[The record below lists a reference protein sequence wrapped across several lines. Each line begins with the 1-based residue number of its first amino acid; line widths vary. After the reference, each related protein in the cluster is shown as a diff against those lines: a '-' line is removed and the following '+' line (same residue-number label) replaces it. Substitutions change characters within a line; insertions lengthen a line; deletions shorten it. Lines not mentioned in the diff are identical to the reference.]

1 MLICFETDEA
11 SKCLQS
17 LQVVQE
23 YQLWKTLKAISLSCW
38 GRSWCVHGLSQSKV
52 DHFSSW
58 TPLGDF
64 HAINFPKCQVAIET
78 TRLAPLSVLTQCED
92 LLDTVL
98 RVDLLYYF
106 IKQAHHGFFSW
117 EAGNKCQV
125 GNQTLEIFLNGAE
138 FSLNSVNSPN
148 SRNLIYHWSMN
159 WAQFKDSISH
169 MCPGLF
175 NNFCFCPSIRLIQ
188 WKHLGK
194 KL

>member
-1 MLICFETDEA
+1 MLTIHYHYKLYKNTNFVC
-11 SKCLQS
+11 
-17 LQVVQE
+17 
-23 YQLWKTLKAISLSCW
+23 YRKTRLKAISLSCW
-38 GRSWCVHGLSQSKV
+38 GHWYLNWCVHGLWQSKV

-64 HAINFPKCQVAIET
+64 QAINFPKCQVAIET
-78 TRLAPLSVLTQCED
+78 TRLARLSVLTQCED

-117 EAGNKCQV
+117 DAGNKWQV
-125 GNQTLEIFLNGAE
+125 GNQTLEIFLNGEE
-138 FSLNSVNSPN
+138 FWLNSVNSAN
-148 SRNLIYHWSMN
+148 SWIWYITEAW
-159 WAQFKDSISH
+159 

-175 NNFCFCPSIRLIQ
+175 NNFCFFPWIRLIQ

-194 KL
+194 KLK